1 MKFPK
6 QVNELIAE
14 LRGVPADKSR
24 ARDRPTTA
32 IGNLVE
38 VILQKHRLGKVSV
51 EDSIMARW
59 RDIVGEQSAHR
70 CRPLKIIDGRQ
81 LIIVTTNAVLR
92 QELMF
97 RKTDIL
103 RKVREIP
110 ECSTIRELVI
120 RTG

>member
-1 MKFPK
+1 MHFSKSI
-6 QVNELIAE
+6 QQLIAE
-14 LRGVPADKSR
+14 LRGVPGPYSR
-24 ARDRPTTA
+24 SRDRATTSV
-32 IGNLVE
+32 GNLVE
-38 VILQKHRLGKVSV
+38 VILQKHRIGKTSV

-59 RDIVGEQSAHR
+59 RDVVGEQTAHR
-70 CRPLKIIDGRQ
+70 CRPLKIIGGRQ

-103 RKVREIP
+103 RKIRQLPECGGIREI
-110 ECSTIRELVI
+110 TV